1 MTIRKNRPH
10 SSSKRPHSPL
20 AAYVIGVLLIALGF
34 AIYVV
39 APSGYESFKVQSQA
53 ENWPRAKGTVVSSV
67 VDVDKVTPHDQH
79 QKQDMYRPLV
89 KTRYRV
95 DGRDYVINEIYVGQ
109 TSGWTSRSGSVRKT
123 VARYAPGIEVD
134 VYYSPEDPAIGVLET
149 SVELGT
155 YILLV
160 LSIAIALLGVLFLYV
175 GIRDTYRFI
184 AYYVVFFR
192 NKRRSRNS

>member
-134 VYYSPEDPAIGVLET
+134 VYYSPEDPAIGGVGNQCGVGNLYFIG
-149 SVELGT
+149 VEHR
-155 YILLV
+155 YR
-160 LSIAIALLGVLFLYV
+160 FV
-175 GIRDTYRFI
+175 GGAFPLCRDTRHLSLYRLLRG
-184 AYYVVFFR
+184 FFPQQAAQPE
-192 NKRRSRNS
+192 